1 MVAAEVPT
9 RPPPPPPESPPE
21 SPEAA
26 NAFEHSPTR
35 QPAAAS
41 AAVAAAA
48 ATASNPWLPARMQ
61 TGASVHR
68 PNAYANAEYA
78 NAAAVRGPAPPG
90 WLGDEWAAPEDEDDG
105 LVVML
110 KARIENLQ
118 GQLARFNSS

>member
-1 MVAAEVPT
+1 
-9 RPPPPPPESPPE
+9 
-21 SPEAA
+21 
-26 NAFEHSPTR
+26 
-35 QPAAAS
+35 
-41 AAVAAAA
+41 
-48 ATASNPWLPARMQ
+48 MQ

>member
-48 ATASNPWLPARMQ
+48 AATASNPWLPARMQ

-78 NAAAVRGPAPPG
+78 NAAPPG